1 MNRNINKVVAMAV
14 AMVMLA
20 GPAIAGDIKIK
31 WKMAGTLI
39 QGVELADPSLPPPGG
54 TITAVLLHLK
64 AVGSPGPADLWA
76 LAQTSNPQPG
86 GCVAPV
92 GLGLLLDFDFDDVV
106 ITFNDLSQIYLGL
119 DTGTVCVDLGTGA
132 SVGEVDFDITGG
144 SGKYEGATGDLSLST
159 VVVPLSGSLSS
170 VINEEATGT
179 IHTP

>member
-1 MNRNINKVVAMAV
+1 MTRNINKVAAMAA

-39 QGVELADPSLPPPGG
+39 QGVELADPSLPGE
-54 TITAVLLHLK
+54 TVTAVLLHLK
-64 AVGSPGPADLWA
+64 AVGSPGPADIWA
-76 LAQTSNPQPG
+76 LAQTSNPQFG

-132 SVGEVDFDITGG
+132 SVGEIDFDITGG
-144 SGKYEGATGDLSLST
+144 SGRYEGATGDLFLST